1 MTLSSTCT
9 LSRRKYPDSILLAKS
24 VFLFINQKVYCAEW
38 KLSICIYQNQA
49 YLQVKGTIMSLKSP
63 EQKSGHL
70 VLPGERLGVIEEFI
84 PDSGTF
90 VKDGVIF
97 SKIVGRSLM
106 DLQTRRVSVYPVVE
120 RCSRSQS
127 RNCCHRANRQRP
139 IRQCS
144 SENIQ
149 DWTQKNSQ
157 AISAVFCMFQMF
169 LTGTLTK
176 LVTYVSQATSL
187 RAKVIS
193 DKNQVFHLS
202 MNDKGLGVLYG
213 FCSRC
218 GTLLEQH
225 GYDLKCP
232 KDGNVETRKISPDYG
247 KEQI

>member
-1 MTLSSTCT
+1 
-9 LSRRKYPDSILLAKS
+9 
-24 VFLFINQKVYCAEW
+24 
-38 KLSICIYQNQA
+38 
-49 YLQVKGTIMSLKSP
+49 MSLKSP

-106 DLQTRRVSVYPVVE
+106 DLQTRRVSVYPVVD
-120 RCSRSQS
+120 RVVVPKVSTVVIGQIGNAQS
-127 RNCCHRANRQRP
+127 DNVLVKIFR
-139 IRQCS
+139 I
-144 SENIQ
+144 ENKTLSGNFGGILHVS
-149 DWTQKNSQ
+149 DVSDRY
-157 AISAVFCMFQMF
+157 VDQMSDVCKP
-169 LTGTLTK
+169 GDI
-176 LVTYVSQATSL
+176 V

-202 MNDKGLGVLYG
+202 TNDKGLGVLYG

-232 KDGNVETRKISPDYG
+232 KDGNVETRKLAPDYG